1 MDPTNVGF
9 LKWLDPYEK
18 KEKHVRNN
26 IRDEN
31 RIFMSKLKNSIEESD
46 LKNLIAKNELY
57 TKEEEPEIFIEYPE
71 SKECYKLYD
80 KRHEAGNNH

>member
-18 KEKHVRNN
+18 NEKHVRNN

-31 RIFMSKLKNSIEESD
+31 RIFMSKLKNSI
-46 LKNLIAKNELY
+46 
-57 TKEEEPEIFIEYPE
+57 
-71 SKECYKLYD
+71 
-80 KRHEAGNNH
+80 G